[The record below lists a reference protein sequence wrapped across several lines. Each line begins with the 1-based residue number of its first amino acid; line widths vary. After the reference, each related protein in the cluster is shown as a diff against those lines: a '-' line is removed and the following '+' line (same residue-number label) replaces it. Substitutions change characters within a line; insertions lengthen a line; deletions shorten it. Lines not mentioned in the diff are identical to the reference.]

1 MITKFKIFE
10 SYDEGEPKLGDFIIA
25 NIDDPVDFIKN
36 NLGRIWKVPSKNLF
50 LVKYEDI
57 PEEIKKY
64 FSYSDYSKALNIGNS
79 ILVSKDQISHWAEN
93 ERDLEH
99 ITQSKK
105 YNI

>member
-25 NIDDPVDFIKN
+25 NIDDPVDFIKY
-36 NLGRIWKVPSKNLF
+36 NLGRIWKVTSTDLF
-50 LVKYEDI
+50 LVKYENI

-64 FSYSDYSKALNIGNS
+64 FSYSDYVKSLMDGNS
-79 ILVSKDQISHWAEN
+79 ILVSKNQILHWAEN

-105 YNI
+105 YNL